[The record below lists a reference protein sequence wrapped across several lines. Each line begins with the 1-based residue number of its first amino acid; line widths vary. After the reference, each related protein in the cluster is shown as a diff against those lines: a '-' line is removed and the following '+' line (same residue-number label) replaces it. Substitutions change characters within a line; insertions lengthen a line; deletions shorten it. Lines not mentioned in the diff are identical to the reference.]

1 MEREKRPAQK
11 CFQMRIQLA
20 VSFSETWRKKNTHT
34 HAHTH
39 ESTGISSPLPPN
51 HLTPSFL
58 TLFFFHL
65 ILHPSWIARGQY
77 HLSIP
82 GCFIMPAHAH
92 TSSRQTATQS
102 AQCSWFIGIIHLRAT
117 CGTSYYAGSA
127 LAPIHFTGDGG
138 VKYIFHNFICDN
150 TNRSSLL
157 PCYLHK
163 LLNPLR
169 RKTNTLAFSICIFFA
184 LASV

>member
-34 HAHTH
+34 HAHTRVH
-39 ESTGISSPLPPN
+39 RNLFSSTAQ
-51 HLTPSFL
+51 PSYSL
-58 TLFFFHL
+58 VPHSIFFHL